1 MGYWDKKK
9 PEPEEPAEETVT
21 LEDIEKD
28 TLEEL
33 GEVEKGF
40 RERMKQEN
48 KRFRDMC
55 DTEYWCCVCFTSRD
69 QKEEFLKKIGMD
81 TDLKYIDGHEMAKAF
96 RKSLKTPDLEFA
108 QVRPFDKEYLDR
120 SADFPKK
127 DTEGK

>member
-9 PEPEEPAEETVT
+9 PEPEEPVEETVT

-28 TLEEL
+28 TIEEL

-55 DTEYWCCVCFTSRD
+55 DTEYWCCVCFTSRE

-108 QVRPFDKEYLDR
+108 QIRPFDKEYLDR
-120 SADFPKK
+120 SADFPKT